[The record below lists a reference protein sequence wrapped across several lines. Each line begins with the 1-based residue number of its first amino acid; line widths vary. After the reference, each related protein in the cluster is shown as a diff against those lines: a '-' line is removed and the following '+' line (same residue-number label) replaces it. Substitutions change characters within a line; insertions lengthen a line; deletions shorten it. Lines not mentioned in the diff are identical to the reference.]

1 MKILFLD
8 VDGVLA
14 PVGSDHQYIFAP
26 ECMEQLKRIL
36 SGVPDT
42 RIVVSSSWREGFSL
56 FHFGWLWRQ
65 HGIGPDWV
73 IDNTPV
79 LDGQPRSEEIKAW
92 LRDSGARYGVDS
104 YAVLDDEPEWLE
116 GLPAEAVFACEGEV
130 GLTEECAGRVK
141 DYLDRPDDQGAVI
154 R

>member
-14 PVGSDHQYIFAP
+14 PVGSDHQCIFAP
-26 ECMEQLKRIL
+26 ECVVQLKRIL
-36 SGVPDT
+36 SKVPDT
-42 RIVVSSSWREGFSL
+42 RIVLSTSWREGFSL

-73 IDNTPV
+73 IDSTPV
-79 LDGQPRSEEIKAW
+79 LEGQPRSEEIRAW
-92 LRDSGARYGVDS
+92 LGDSGARHEVDR

-116 GLPAEAVFACEGEV
+116 ELPSEAVFACEACV
-130 GLTEECAGRVK
+130 GLT
-141 DYLDRPDDQGAVI
+141 DAVATGVI
-154 R
+154 GSLAD